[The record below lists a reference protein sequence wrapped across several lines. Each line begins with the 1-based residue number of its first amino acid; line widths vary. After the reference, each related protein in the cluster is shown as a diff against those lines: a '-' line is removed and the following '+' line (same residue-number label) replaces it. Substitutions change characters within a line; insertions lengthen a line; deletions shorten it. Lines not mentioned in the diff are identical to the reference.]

1 MAALQQQMNI
11 YSQFQSNIA
20 SMLAILSTGIDSA
33 VAIATADGLAT
44 QELQHQ
50 AQEFKTEA
58 ALINESLKTHH
69 DAVKESIRKIAT

>member
-44 QELQHQ
+44 QDLQQ
-50 AQEFKTEA
+50 LAQQFKTEA
-58 ALINESLKTHH
+58 SLINESLQAMY
-69 DAVKESIRKIAT
+69 DAAMESISKL